1 MRIGFDFDN
10 TLVCYEDVFALES
23 KNLGFMP
30 VNWRGSKQ
38 ELKDELLRRSGG
50 ERLWQTL
57 QGRVYG
63 FGMEKAV
70 LFPGVA
76 PFLMRSRYR
85 GDEMFIVSHK
95 TEYGHFDSTKTPLRE
110 AALTWMESRGF
121 FEKSRFGLAKE
132 NVFFEE
138 TRSKKVDQIAQLK
151 LDIFIDDLEEVFS
164 EEGFPPITKLLFNV
178 KAKGRNHDLHCNN
191 WSDIG
196 EHILGPVPDVDC
208 KRLAQTFC
216 PERIDSVTRLLGHG
230 NSRTYQVLTNT
241 SKSYCLKSYPDQL
254 VDPRP
259 RLRNE
264 VNACNLLEDLRLT
277 PRSVAH
283 DEELNLA
290 LFEWI
295 DGDPPGSITTK
306 HIGQALSFVKKLK
319 AIPEDVQNNYPEA
332 SEACLSGTQLIS
344 QVQERIEN
352 LESIDNMEL
361 QQFLKISIR
370 PLWQETRKWF
380 GDNWP
385 NISFETKLVDS
396 RQTLS
401 PSDFG
406 FHNSLQRADGSLW
419 FVDLEYFGRDD
430 PVKLITDFLWHPAM
444 NLQDAHKTQWSKGVF
459 EIFSQDLELRQRF
472 RAAWPAYALRWALIM
487 LNEFLQEGW
496 RKRIYAKPELEHE
509 RDNVQQHQ
517 LLKAAKICE
526 RVRREKL
533 ECPYV

>member
-196 EHILGPVPDVDC
+196 EHILGPVSDVDC

-216 PERIDSVTRLLGHG
+216 PEHIDSVTRLLGHG
-230 NSRTYQVLTNT
+230 NSRTYRVVTN
-241 SKSYCLKSYPDQL
+241 SGKSYFLKSYPDL
-254 VDPRP
+254 LGDPRP

-264 VNACNLLEDLRLT
+264 VNACDLLRDLRLT

-295 DGDPPGSITTK
+295 DGVAPSVITTK
-306 HIGQALSFVKKLK
+306 HICQALSFVEKLK
-319 AIPEDVQNNYPEA
+319 EISEDVQNNYPEA
-332 SEACLSGTQLIS
+332 SEACLSGAQLIS
-344 QVQERIEN
+344 QVQERIQK
-352 LESIDNMEL
+352 LESIDNLEL
-361 QQFLKISIR
+361 QQFLQTLIK
-370 PLWQETRKWF
+370 PLWEETRKWF
-380 GDNWP
+380 DDKWP
-385 NISFETKLVDS
+385 GISFGIKLIES
-396 RQTLS
+396 KQMLS

-406 FHNSLQRADGSLW
+406 FHNSLQRGDGSLW

-430 PVKLITDFLWHPAM
+430 PVKLITDFLWHPGM
-444 NLQDAHKTQWSKGVF
+444 NLQVAQKTQWLRGVF
-459 EIFSQDLELRQRF
+459 AIFGQDLELRQRF
-472 RAAWPAYALRWALIM
+472 RAGWPVYALRWALIM
-487 LNEFLQEGW
+487 LNEFHQEGW
-496 RKRIYAKPELEHE
+496 KKRVHAKQELQHE
-509 RDNVQQHQ
+509 REKVQQQQ
-517 LLKAAKICE
+517 LQKSAKICE
-526 RVRREKL
+526 RVRGEKL